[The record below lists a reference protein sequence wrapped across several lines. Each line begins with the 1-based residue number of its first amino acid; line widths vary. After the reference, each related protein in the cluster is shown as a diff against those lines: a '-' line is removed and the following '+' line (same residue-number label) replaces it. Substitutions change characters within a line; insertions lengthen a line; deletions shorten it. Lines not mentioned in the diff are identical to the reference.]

1 MQIPFGLKREATSK
15 PAASEQGTTGVTHTE
30 HIIPELN
37 WPSVL
42 ESQAATF

>member
-1 MQIPFGLKREATSK
+1 MQVPFGLKREAKSK
-15 PAASEQGTTGVTHTE
+15 PAASEQGTTGVIHTE

-42 ESQAATF
+42 EPQAATF